1 MQAKKISCRFCP
13 SSSCFIKKN
22 YFPEKEEILE
32 QEKFMDIY
40 KKGEIIFEAGT
51 PIQGLYFVQNG
62 LIEES
67 MLISDNKARTVRF
80 ACDGQTFGP
89 IGFEN
94 DLYTISAVAKEDSL
108 VCFFENKIFY
118 DMFRTSPKIV
128 FDLMLFYSRQ
138 HCKTAY
144 RLLCNSQMNLRE
156 KIADAL
162 LFIALNFGLSEQNEL
177 RESFSR
183 EDIASLTSTTTEQV
197 SRQLSDFEKE
207 NIIEKRSRKIALL
220 QPAKLKIIV
229 QPYLT

>member
-1 MQAKKISCRFCP
+1 
-13 SSSCFIKKN
+13 
-22 YFPEKEEILE
+22 
-32 QEKFMDIY
+32 
-40 KKGEIIFEAGT
+40 
-51 PIQGLYFVQNG
+51 
-62 LIEES
+62 
-67 MLISDNKARTVRF
+67 
-80 ACDGQTFGP
+80 
-89 IGFEN
+89 
-94 DLYTISAVAKEDSL
+94 
-108 VCFFENKIFY
+108 
-118 DMFRTSPKIV
+118 
-128 FDLMLFYSRQ
+128 
-138 HCKTAY
+138 
-144 RLLCNSQMNLRE
+144 MNLRE